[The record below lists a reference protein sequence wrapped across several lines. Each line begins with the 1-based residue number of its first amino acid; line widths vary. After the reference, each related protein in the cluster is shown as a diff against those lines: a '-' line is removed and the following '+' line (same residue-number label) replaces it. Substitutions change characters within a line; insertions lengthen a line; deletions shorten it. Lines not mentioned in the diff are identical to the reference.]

1 MRNSRDH
8 KSRAKGT
15 PKGVHSL
22 AAAPAAIISRAADG
36 GDNAPSDRVTPRNFR
51 KTRKRLLQPKPG
63 ALGL

>member
-1 MRNSRDH
+1 MRNFGDH
-8 KSRAKGT
+8 KSWADAAVGT
-15 PKGVHSL
+15 VHSL
-22 AAAPAAIISRAADG
+22 ATTPAAIISRAADG